1 MICFAGDGDIQM
13 GLAELGTSAQSGA
26 RPVILLLNNGS
37 YGTIRMHQER
47 DYPGRIS
54 GTTLVNPD
62 FTAVARAYGMAG
74 VKVASTE
81 EFADAFAT
89 VSSSATGG
97 IIELDI
103 AVEAITPRTTLSAL
117 KAGG

>member
-1 MICFAGDGDIQM
+1 
-13 GLAELGTSAQSGA
+13 
-26 RPVILLLNNGS
+26 
-37 YGTIRMHQER
+37 MHQER